1 MNVGA
6 KTEKVHATF
15 EAPANT
21 NTTWDA
27 ATKTFTWSTTYYN
40 QLRNIGLPTGDLSKY
55 KKLVVD
61 CTIKS
66 GDQFRILF
74 YKGGSNMTLYASNGV
89 NEFILADTLKALSPD
104 DYNEFLLNCDEICLS
119 GNNAVAPGEAIIN
132 DVYLETY
139 DDEGEKV
146 YATFEAPANTN
157 TTWDATTKTF
167 TWSTT
172 YYNQLRNIGLPTGDI
187 TKYKKLVVD
196 TEIKSGDQFRILFYK
211 GGSNKTLYA
220 SNGVNEFILADTL
233 KALFPDDYNE
243 FLLACDEI
251 CLSGNDAVAPGE
263 AVINSV
269 YLETYP
275 ENESVE
281 IPDIVYEEDP
291 GKPAGEFVDFTEAF
305 PSLQPKLG
313 IGADGHPIVLGN
325 GDVVVGQR
333 TKDVIADLSEYSK
346 LTMVTTPGL
355 KLVLYMNH
363 EVDVQQNAGDYAEG
377 DAGKYVFM
385 NVQADENGLIEVDL
399 TQFDKQDLNCICL
412 PWDNTNKGTVWYLL
426 LTKKADT
433 PAEDVL
439 PIDIQ
444 FGADYN
450 SEAISSYA
458 KTWTATKDGK
468 TWTLV
473 NFNNNNNGWS
483 SVKCGS
489 KNNASVATIT
499 SPAVNAVV
507 TNYVVSVAK
516 ADNVNAA
523 TLTIMNGEEKIGE
536 AIDITAQFVAGD
548 VNVPVEGQA
557 GYSYVL
563 TIDNAQASG
572 NGSVEIIKIALYGEG
587 QYVKKTIANTAET
600 AYTVAEAIQLID
612 AGEALTDVVFVK
624 GIVSKVD
631 KFESKSITYWIS
643 EDGTTESAQFECYKG
658 KGIDGADF
666 ASINDILEGAEI
678 IATGNMKKYG
688 ETYEFDAN
696 NALVSYTA
704 PAMPTEEDLAVLNE
718 EIAIAK
724 SLGVDVTAYETA
736 VFTAAKLPAAIEA
749 LKVAEYAQVNKDY
762 TVNAATL
769 IPDFSQWEGEMVSNK
784 GQHWDGTGTSLY
796 YEQTGAQW
804 GQSAWTNNKKTTVTL
819 PKGKYVL
826 YAAGRASAGT
836 ACTAYMKVNDVTR
849 IYTSKGDV
857 GFGIATDGTASFDAA
872 ATYANGGKGRGF
884 EYRYV
889 AFEVT
894 AEEGQDIALEVGGE
908 ATAEHQWMSF
918 TAPVLLT
925 TEDNVA
931 IMVPVL
937 NGKVTAAKADLEAAK
952 GTVGDGL
959 FMKPQAAYDEYA
971 AAVADAEALAAEA
984 APTAEAIK
992 SALAAID
999 AKAEAFANA
1008 PVTAPDADKAYT
1020 FQLRLDGETPLYMAL
1035 AEGGITIAEEA
1046 TPLKFVANEAAA
1058 GQYYLA
1064 NEDNTLFVGLAGG
1077 NAWTMSTLA
1086 DKKAAW
1092 TFTALPDGAYRI
1104 NNLVTAGRFVGTNAA
1119 DKEAGKP
1126 CYADKKTDNGNI
1138 DWIIAEYAAPFNG
1151 RIWDFTQWSDAT
1163 VANLIA
1169 DAAASKTSGWSDVE
1183 KKADAEA
1190 DADPTEASKDNCFWY
1205 AGTANEDGSL
1215 SANGVVIEELKGLVF
1230 SNSYAPNR
1238 SLAIAVNYPTTTL
1251 GDYAGGAYL
1260 WLGGGKKKIPC
1271 FTIPEVAAGSTITM
1285 EVESHKPAE
1294 GRGVELYYGLDAD
1307 GLVDAATKIG
1317 DTFNPTVKESHT
1329 WTVETAGDVI
1339 VYNTNGCHIYTITV
1353 EEGTPAE
1360 QPLLTLKAPVGEEV
1374 NLTFGVYDT
1383 EDTYSVDFGDGN
1395 LQTALVGIDNKGP
1408 VKEDGTTG
1416 SATKFT
1422 GTVAGDGTIKVY
1434 GKNDIWYL
1442 LTTNGAM
1449 PTSFDQPKLM
1459 NVVQMSITGADV
1471 ESVTLP
1477 AYEKMTQFNF
1487 NNSSAK
1493 SIDVSKVTGL
1503 TSLKIDNTSASKLE
1517 PQLESIDLSKNV
1529 NLESLSLQGNN
1540 KVSGKLTSLDLTN
1553 NTKLTGMGLYVQY
1566 NQISE
1571 LKLGENSLTLINV
1584 QNNQLKSIDL
1594 TKLPKLKSLYA
1605 AANLLEGEFDLTA
1618 YETMENVQLNDNKLT
1633 GVKVNNVTKQFYV
1646 DGNQLTLATIPAQPA
1661 GMNTSSKTKQFH
1673 YAPQADLEVALSNME
1688 LDLTSQLTIEK
1699 GELNP
1704 DGFASWLTGT
1714 TTFSFL
1720 TAKGDTLVEGTDYE
1734 VTEPGK
1740 FKFLKEQTEK
1750 VYAVMLNTALP
1761 KFTAEAP
1768 FKTAEFEVK
1777 EGAAPILADFE
1788 DGKYYFVNVSSE
1800 KSWGAGN
1807 NWGTQGSLV
1816 KHPEYVTL
1824 HKQEDGTYFMETQ
1837 VSNGGESYYF
1847 GGEYMDG
1854 SPVALSIVQGEELGS
1869 DSDNNPV
1876 YAYYVT
1882 VDGTNFYGWDGT
1894 ENTVLA
1900 RNLAADDK
1908 KAQWIIVPAK
1918 KAFDKLAEAT
1928 AADPMDAT
1936 FLILD
1941 PDFGRNNRNKSAW
1954 TGDDFGVPNGNEKYY
1969 NAEKWGGNSQTF
1981 DISQTVD
1988 APNGKYKITWNG
2000 FYRYNNTTDNTND
2013 IAIAAHADGTEVI
2026 NSFIYI
2032 NGTDYALTSIADDAA
2047 SAALEGKLPFSQQE
2061 AGAAFAQGLYA
2072 QSAEVIVT
2080 DGKLTI
2086 GIKKIEHP
2094 GTDWTVW
2101 DNFEIE
2107 YYGAADDTAVET
2119 VKTVNMQDGAIY
2131 DLQGRRVAKP
2141 GKGLYIINGKKVSL
2155 K

>member
-1 MNVGA
+1 
-6 KTEKVHATF
+6 
-15 EAPANT
+15 
-21 NTTWDA
+21 
-27 ATKTFTWSTTYYN
+27 
-40 QLRNIGLPTGDLSKY
+40 
-55 KKLVVD
+55 
-61 CTIKS
+61 
-66 GDQFRILF
+66 
-74 YKGGSNMTLYASNGV
+74 
-89 NEFILADTLKALSPD
+89 
-104 DYNEFLLNCDEICLS
+104 
-119 GNNAVAPGEAIIN
+119 
-132 DVYLETY
+132 
-139 DDEGEKV
+139 
-146 YATFEAPANTN
+146 
-157 TTWDATTKTF
+157 
-167 TWSTT
+167 
-172 YYNQLRNIGLPTGDI
+172 
-187 TKYKKLVVD
+187 
-196 TEIKSGDQFRILFYK
+196 
-211 GGSNKTLYA
+211 
-220 SNGVNEFILADTL
+220 
-233 KALFPDDYNE
+233 
-243 FLLACDEI
+243 
-251 CLSGNDAVAPGE
+251 
-263 AVINSV
+263 
-269 YLETYP
+269 
-275 ENESVE
+275 
-281 IPDIVYEEDP
+281 
-291 GKPAGEFVDFTEAF
+291 
-305 PSLQPKLG
+305 
-313 IGADGHPIVLGN
+313 
-325 GDVVVGQR
+325 
-333 TKDVIADLSEYSK
+333 
-346 LTMVTTPGL
+346 
-355 KLVLYMNH
+355 
-363 EVDVQQNAGDYAEG
+363 
-377 DAGKYVFM
+377 
-385 NVQADENGLIEVDL
+385 
-399 TQFDKQDLNCICL
+399 
-412 PWDNTNKGTVWYLL
+412 
-426 LTKKADT
+426 
-433 PAEDVL
+433 
-439 PIDIQ
+439 
-444 FGADYN
+444 
-450 SEAISSYA
+450 
-458 KTWTATKDGK
+458 
-468 TWTLV
+468 
-473 NFNNNNNGWS
+473 
-483 SVKCGS
+483 
-489 KNNASVATIT
+489 
-499 SPAVNAVV
+499 
-507 TNYVVSVAK
+507 
-516 ADNVNAA
+516 
-523 TLTIMNGEEKIGE
+523 
-536 AIDITAQFVAGD
+536 
-548 VNVPVEGQA
+548 
-557 GYSYVL
+557 
-563 TIDNAQASG
+563 
-572 NGSVEIIKIALYGEG
+572 
-587 QYVKKTIANTAET
+587 
-600 AYTVAEAIQLID
+600 
-612 AGEALTDVVFVK
+612 
-624 GIVSKVD
+624 
-631 KFESKSITYWIS
+631 
-643 EDGTTESAQFECYKG
+643 
-658 KGIDGADF
+658 
-666 ASINDILEGAEI
+666 
-678 IATGNMKKYG
+678 
-688 ETYEFDAN
+688 
-696 NALVSYTA
+696 
-704 PAMPTEEDLAVLNE
+704 
-718 EIAIAK
+718 
-724 SLGVDVTAYETA
+724 
-736 VFTAAKLPAAIEA
+736 
-749 LKVAEYAQVNKDY
+749 
-762 TVNAATL
+762 
-769 IPDFSQWEGEMVSNK
+769 
-784 GQHWDGTGTSLY
+784 
-796 YEQTGAQW
+796 
-804 GQSAWTNNKKTTVTL
+804 
-819 PKGKYVL
+819 
-826 YAAGRASAGT
+826 
-836 ACTAYMKVNDVTR
+836 
-849 IYTSKGDV
+849 
-857 GFGIATDGTASFDAA
+857 
-872 ATYANGGKGRGF
+872 
-884 EYRYV
+884 
-889 AFEVT
+889 
-894 AEEGQDIALEVGGE
+894 
-908 ATAEHQWMSF
+908 MSF

-971 AAVADAEALAAEA
+971 AAVADAETLAAEA

-1163 VANLIA
+1163 VANLKA

-1190 DADPTEASKDNCFWY
+1190 DADPTEVSKDNCFWLQQ
-1205 AGTANEDGSL
+1205 AEAPADGELTANGI
-1215 SANGVVIEELKGLVF
+1215 VIEELKGLKF
-1230 SNSYAPNR
+1230 LNSSVTSSRNI
-1238 SLAIAVNYPTTTL
+1238 AIAVNYPVADASKDF
-1251 GDYAGGAYL
+1251 GPYHGGSYF
-1260 WLGGGKKKIPC
+1260 WIGGKNHSFIIPD
-1271 FTIPEVAAGSTITM
+1271 VAAGSTITM
-1285 EVESHKPAE
+1285 ELESHKITD
-1294 GRGVELYYGLDAD
+1294 GRGVKLMQGE
-1307 GLVDAATKIG
+1307 TQIG
-1317 DTFNPTVKESHT
+1317 DAFTPKTFESHT
-1329 WTVETAGDVI
+1329 WTVENAGDVT
-1339 VYNTNGCHIYTITV
+1339 VVNTNGCHIYTITV
-1353 EEGTPAE
+1353 EEGTPAD

-1374 NLTFGVYDT
+1374 SLTFGVYDT
-1383 EDTYSVDFGDGN
+1383 EDTYSVDFGDGE
-1395 LQTALVGIDNKGP
+1395 LQTALVGLDNKGP

-1434 GKNDIWYL
+1434 GKNDIWYFVS
-1442 LTTNGAM
+1442 TGGAL

-1459 NVVQMSITGADV
+1459 NVVQMNISGADV
-1471 ESVTLP
+1471 ESVVLP

-1493 SIDVSKVTGL
+1493 SIDVSKVTSL
-1503 TSLKIDNTSASKLE
+1503 TSLKIDNTSASKFE

-1566 NQISE
+1566 NQISD
-1571 LKLGENSLTLINV
+1571 LKLGENTLTLINV

-1605 AANLLEGEFDLTA
+1605 AANLFEGEFDLTA
-1618 YETMENVQLNDNKLT
+1618 YETLENVQLNDNKLT
-1633 GVKVNNVTKQFYV
+1633 GIKVNNVTKQFYV
-1646 DGNQLTLATIPAQPA
+1646 DGNQLTLATIPAQPV

-1918 KAFDKLAEAT
+1918 KAFDELAEAT

-2119 VKTVNMQDGAIY
+2119 VKTVNILDGAIY